1 MNRGEIYW
9 ADLPEPLG
17 RRPAVILTRDAA
29 IPARRRVTVAP
40 VSRTTRNIPA
50 EISVGK
56 AEGLRDDSVASMD
69 NILTIPKSVLVR
81 KPLGVLGPQKIR
93 ELDGALR
100 FALDIRY

>member
-1 MNRGEIYW
+1 MRRGEIYW

-40 VSRTTRNIPA
+40 VSRTIRNIPA
-50 EISVGK
+50 EISVGR

-69 NILTIPKSVLVR
+69 NILTIPKSVLAR
-81 KPLGVLGPQKIR
+81 NPLGVLGPPKIR